1 MMYNIFKGEFY
12 MKEYVFLNGNYVEAD
27 KAMIPVRT
35 HAFLYGTGVFEG
47 IRAYYNEED
56 KQLYIFRM
64 KEHYE
69 RMLRSGK
76 IMFMNS
82 PYTIE
87 EYMNQTIEL
96 LKRNGY
102 KQDVYIRPTLYKSA
116 IKVGPGL
123 YDNEDSYCLF
133 TTPFG
138 AYYDATAGLNVCVSN
153 WRRTADNAI
162 PPRAKVT
169 GAYANAALIKTDAHN
184 FGFDD
189 AIVLSEDGQVTEGS
203 AMNLMF
209 VQNGKLITTNTTDDI
224 LVGVTRNTVIQL
236 ARDLGI
242 EVVERAVDRTELYI
256 MDEMF
261 VCGTGAQIT
270 PIASVDKRPIG
281 NDGKLGP
288 VTAQLQKLYF
298 DVVKGK
304 VAKYKNWCTPVYD

>member
-1 MMYNIFKGEFY
+1 
-12 MKEYVFLNGNYVEAD
+12 MKEYVFLNGKYVEAD

-35 HAFLYGTGVFEG
+35 HAFLYGTAVFEG

-87 EYMNQTIEL
+87 EYMQQTIDL
-96 LKRNGY
+96 LKKNGY
-102 KQDVYIRPTLYKSA
+102 KQDAYLRPTLYKSA

-133 TTPFG
+133 STPFG
-138 AYYDATAGLNVCVSN
+138 AYYDAAAGLKLCVSS
-153 WRRTADNAI
+153 WRRTSDNAI
-162 PPRAKVT
+162 PPRAKVA

-189 AIVLSEDGQVTEGS
+189 AIVLSENGQVTEGS

-209 VQNGKLITTNTTDDI
+209 VLNGKLITTPTTDDI
-224 LVGVTRNTVIQL
+224 LVGVTRNTVIEL

-242 EVVERAVDRTELYI
+242 EVVERPVDRTELYI

-270 PIASVDKRPIG
+270 PIESVDKRLVG
-281 NDGKLGP
+281 KDGKLGP

-304 VAKYKNWCTPVYD
+304 VAKYRHWCTPVYD

>member
-1 MMYNIFKGEFY
+1 
-12 MKEYVFLNGNYVEAD
+12 MKEYVFLNGKYVEAD

-82 PYTIE
+82 PYTID
-87 EYMNQTIEL
+87 EYMEQTKTL
-96 LKRNGY
+96 LKKNGY

-138 AYYDATAGLNVCVSN
+138 AYYDATAGLNVCVSS
-153 WRRTADNAI
+153 WRRTSDNAI

-189 AIVLSEDGQVTEGS
+189 AIVLSENGQVTEGS

-209 VQNGKLITTNTTDDI
+209 VQRGKLITTPSTDDI
-224 LVGVTRNTVIQL
+224 LVGVTRNTVIEL
-236 ARDLGI
+236 AKDLGI
-242 EVVERAVDRTELYI
+242 EVVERPVDRTELYI

-281 NDGKLGP
+281 KDGKLGE

-304 VAKYKNWCTPVYD
+304 VAKYKHWCTPVYD

>member
-1 MMYNIFKGEFY
+1 
-12 MKEYVFLNGNYVEAD
+12 MKEYVFLNGKYIEAD

-35 HAFLYGTGVFEG
+35 HAFLYGTAVFEG

-82 PYTIE
+82 PYTVE
-87 EYMNQTIEL
+87 EYMQQTVDL
-96 LKRNGY
+96 LKKNGY
-102 KQDVYIRPTLYKSA
+102 KQDAYLRPTLYKSA

-133 TTPFG
+133 STPFG
-138 AYYDATAGLNVCVSN
+138 AYYDATAGLKLCVSS
-153 WRRTADNAI
+153 WRRTSDNAI
-162 PPRAKVT
+162 PPRAKVA

-189 AIVLSEDGQVTEGS
+189 AIVLSENGQVTEGS

-209 VQNGKLITTNTTDDI
+209 VLNGKLITTPTTDDI
-224 LVGVTRNTVIQL
+224 LVGVTRNTVIEL

-242 EVVERAVDRTELYI
+242 EVVERPVDRTELYI

-270 PIASVDKRPIG
+270 PIESVDKRLVG
-281 NDGKLGP
+281 KDGKLGP

-304 VAKYKNWCTPVYD
+304 VAKYKHWCTPVYD